1 MAIIKC
7 PECGHQV
14 SDKAA
19 TCPSCGVE
27 IAGKVMRCPECGAIV
42 FKNQEVCPD
51 CHYPLHDTSSTAT
64 TSTSEDSDITSVTDP
79 TPEAVVTYEPE
90 PQDVVVPVSPT
101 TSNGAES
108 TENAM
113 PNGKQPRKK
122 SYIMIVVCV
131 VIVLIVA
138 FVGFYVYKNSQ
149 TNAEADAYE
158 TAITSDEPGVLQNY
172 LDIYKDAPED
182 HKSAIMARL
191 DQLMQADKE
200 WTDAVVSGSK
210 QALERYLQMHPG
222 TPHEREAKM
231 KIDSLD
237 WLVATQA
244 NTTDAYQTYMDTHS
258 DGMYIDDAKERFNEL
273 DAKKVSSE
281 DRQNVSLLFGNFF
294 RSLGAGDEDGL
305 TATVSTVMDKF
316 LNRVDATKNDVIS
329 YMHKVHADA
338 DGSAVSFRTN
348 NDWKIQKQPSADG
361 NGYEYTVTFTVD
373 QKSGAQEGAA
383 IVSYKVS
390 AKVSSEG
397 KISSLTM
404 QKMVE

>member
-27 IAGKVMRCPECGAIV
+27 IAGRVMRCPECGAVV

-51 CHYPLHDTSSTAT
+51 CHYPLHDAPSADSAEQTSDVAT
-64 TSTSEDSDITSVTDP
+64 DT
-79 TPEAVVTYEPE
+79 TPEAIVTYEPE
-90 PQDVVVPVSPT
+90 PEMVSVPASTSTVNETGQDGDTSPDG
-101 TSNGAES
+101 N
-108 TENAM
+108 
-113 PNGKQPRKK
+113 QPRKK
-122 SYIMIVVCV
+122 SYITIVVCA
-131 VIVLIVA
+131 VIVLIIG

-149 TNAEADAYE
+149 TNAEADAYAA
-158 TAITSDEPGVLQNY
+158 AIVSDEPGVLQNY

-210 QALERYLQMHPG
+210 QALERYLQMHPDS
-222 TPHEREAKM
+222 PHEREAKI

-244 NTTDAYQTYMDTHS
+244 NTTDAYQAYMDSHN
-258 DGMYIDDAKERFNEL
+258 DGMYIDDAKERFAEL

-281 DRQNVSLLFGNFF
+281 DKQNISMLFGNFF

-338 DGSAVSFRTN
+338 DGTSVSYRTN

-361 NGYEYTVTFTVD
+361 NGYEYSVTFTVD
-373 QKSGAQEGAA
+373 QKSGAQDGAA